1 MTGWRLKKR
10 PINEYGRQSSSD
22 RNSNRCAHDQTRD
35 CALPGKAATL
45 LLSTDGLIVGINE
58 QDARLLNYSMQHSNR
73 LHVSQVLP
81 GLGKTDLLEKSDERV
96 SSYLRFLSRIG
107 HHFKVT
113 AMNGEEFLAELY
125 FSDLNH
131 ASGHQILILI
141 YPVQEQSR

>member
-1 MTGWRLKKR
+1 MTE
-10 PINEYGRQSSSD
+10 IVTATHE
-22 RNSNRCAHDQTRD
+22 QTRG
-35 CALPGKAATL
+35 CVFPGKAATL
-45 LLSTDGLIVGINE
+45 LLSTDGVIVGVNE
-58 QDARLLNYSMQHSNR
+58 EGTRLLDYSVQLDDR
-73 LHVSQVLP
+73 LHVSQMLP
-81 GLGKTDLLEKSDERV
+81 DLAKTDLLEKSDERA